1 MYIFISPQPPDIAF
15 GPAFEG
21 PTTIALQQQA
31 AHIGSNHRS
40 LSRLLAI
47 KGNGSCIGELQ
58 NFYSYT
64 PGHRPSHFL
73 NYFFLKPNMTLM
85 LSAIAVPCPLWT
97 SHKALDLS
105 DIPWLE
111 LGG

>member
-15 GPAFEG
+15 GPGFEG

-47 KGNGSCIGELQ
+47 KGKGLVLVNYRISTITLQ
-58 NFYSYT
+58 DID
-64 PGHRPSHFL
+64 P
-73 NYFFLKPNMTLM
+73 
-85 LSAIAVPCPLWT
+85 AIF
-97 SHKALDLS
+97 
-105 DIPWLE
+105 
-111 LGG
+111 